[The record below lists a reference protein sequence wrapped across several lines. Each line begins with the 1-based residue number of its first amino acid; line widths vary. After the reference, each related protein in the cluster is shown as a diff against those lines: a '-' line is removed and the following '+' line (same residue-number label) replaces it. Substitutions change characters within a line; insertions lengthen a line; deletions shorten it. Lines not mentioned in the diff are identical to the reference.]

1 MASIILPRK
10 WTTQPSTRVE
20 PSNPR
25 TTSLLLPYG
34 GRVIECANYGA
45 PSAITTFGTAPT
57 DGAGRYGRAIQASGG
72 GLIIANHAAYL
83 QTDYTVTIACE
94 ITAVD
99 ASYGGLFAVSNSDGT
114 ARFGLQR
121 SGATNNFVVF
131 HDNSTP
137 AVLTSSSIT
146 EVIAGFS
153 IVTISYTSVG
163 KTLKY
168 YLNGNLVQTVF
179 HTRDPTSP
187 SSSRLVLFSARD
199 ALANYGSDGKIYLV
213 SIQNY
218 QRSDSDVLHT
228 HKNVWREFADKKQVL
243 YFDTAAGGATVAPST
258 GAVSFAGSA
267 PTISQPQ
274 TVAPGAGAEVYAG
287 QVPSIAQAVSITP
300 TDGAVSFAGSAPT
313 ISQPQTVAPGAGAEV
328 YAGQVPEIS
337 QAASV
342 RPDAGAVSFAGSAP
356 TISQPQTLAT
366 VTGSVVLEGLAPAV
380 TQGVSVSPGA
390 GSEVVLGY
398 VPALI
403 QGSGVQPVDGAVTV
417 AGFAPTIGQPHTIV
431 TVTGA
436 YAILGTAPTI
446 TQAAI
451 LSPTDGA
458 VGVDGYTPAIAQP
471 RTITTIAGAATWSGF
486 TPGIG
491 SPVEFAKYL
500 AGVRV
505 YHTDADAVVKHTTSS
520 TRVPHT

>member
-99 ASYGGLFAVSNSDGT
+99 ASFGGLFAVSNSDGT

-258 GAVSFAGSA
+258 
-267 PTISQPQ
+267 
-274 TVAPGAGAEVYAG
+274 
-287 QVPSIAQAVSITP
+287 
-300 TDGAVSFAGSAPT
+300 GAVSFAGSAPT

>member
-99 ASYGGLFAVSNSDGT
+99 ASFGGLFAVSNSDGT

-287 QVPSIAQAVSITP
+287 QVP
-300 TDGAVSFAGSAPT
+300 
-313 ISQPQTVAPGAGAEV
+313 
-328 YAGQVPEIS
+328 EIS

-451 LSPTDGA
+451 ISPTDGA